1 MKKII
6 SAAVSC
12 ALIMTSF
19 AAAKAETPIRVIAD
33 GKYVNF
39 DVEPTIKNDRTLVP
53 VRAVF
58 DALGAQVD
66 WDGENQTV
74 IANKGDTSISMRL
87 NENVL
92 IKNGEGILLDT
103 SSVLV
108 NDRVLVPV
116 RAVSEAFGCNVLWN
130 KYDSTV
136 VIVSDPSKVVAAQ
149 IGSEPVYL
157 DEFNAHM
164 MFAKAST
171 SNSIPGLDF
180 EKITDSMWDSK
191 QNGIVYHDLVAVNIL
206 EEIAMC
212 RAAVSKSEIQLSDDD
227 IESVYGEFAALAG
240 GYDVAAEALKA
251 NNTSEKAFKQCI
263 KGIKTYMDM
272 YETAWKNSAESITDD
287 EIKKYADE
295 NAMCAKHIL
304 FSVSDESEDAQKKA
318 NAEETLK
325 KIKGGADFD
334 ELMTALSEDFGT
346 KTNTD
351 GYTFF
356 PGYTV
361 KEFEDA
367 VKSLKIGEVSDVVK
381 TFYGYHIIK
390 REKPDMSKIN
400 TEDARSSLMAR
411 KINETMPVSET
422 VTSVEEDVLSNILPI
437 KF

>member
-12 ALIMTSF
+12 ALIMMSF

-66 WDGENQTV
+66 WDGETQTV
-74 IANKGDTSISMRL
+74 LANKGDTSISMRL

-164 MFAKAST
+164 MFSTVST
-171 SNSIPGLDF
+171 SNSIPRPDF
-180 EKITDSMWDSK
+180 EKITDSIWDTE
-191 QNGIVYHDLVAVNIL
+191 QNGVVYHELVAKNIL
-206 EEIAMC
+206 EQIAMC
-212 RAAVSKSEIQLSDDD
+212 RAAVSKSENQPADDE
-227 IESVYGEFAALAG
+227 IESIYGEFAAMAG

-272 YETAWKNSAESITDD
+272 YEAAWKNSDEGITDD
-287 EIKKYADE
+287 EIKKYAAD

-304 FSVSDESEDAQKKA
+304 FRVSDESEDAQKKA

-334 ELMTALSEDFGT
+334 ELMTALSEDPGT
-346 KTNTD
+346 KTNPD

-356 PGYTV
+356 PGDMV

-367 VKSLKIGEVSDVVK
+367 VKSLKIGEISEVVK
-381 TFYGYHIIK
+381 SSYGYHIIK
-390 REKPDMSKIN
+390 REKPDMGKID
-400 TEDARSSLMAR
+400 TEAIRSSLTES
-411 KINETMPVSET
+411 KISEIMPVSET